1 MKEAPTMKALIW
13 TVAVVLYALVTFFGI
28 GPVLMADGL
37 RGERLLTL
45 AVVLAIYAAITIGL
59 RWALRRV
66 SAASR
71 S

>member
-1 MKEAPTMKALIW
+1 MKALVW

>member
-1 MKEAPTMKALIW
+1 MKALIW

>member
-1 MKEAPTMKALIW
+1 MKALVW
-13 TVAVVLYALVTFFGI
+13 AVAVVLYALVTFFGI